1 MQRDQ
6 GFGRRLHRPVTRSAA
21 IYGCSGH
28 RLTEAEK
35 AFFAEVRPWGF
46 ILFRRNVD
54 SPDQLR
60 ALTDEM
66 RHCVDDPDAPV
77 LIDQEGGRVQR
88 MGPPHWARYPPAA
101 AYLEAADGLLRAR
114 ELVRLGARLMAHDL
128 RAAGITVDC
137 APVLDVPV
145 PGAHDIIGDRAYARD
160 PEIVALLG
168 RAAAEGLLAGGV
180 LPVIKHMP
188 GHGRAFG
195 DSHHE
200 LPVVHA
206 DLATLDGWD
215 FVPFKALS
223 DMPLAMTAHV
233 VFDAIDPKRPATTSK
248 KAVKLMRQGL
258 GFGGLIL
265 SDDLSMKALSGSL
278 DERAAAALKA
288 GCDVVLHC
296 NGDLDEMRSVAEG
309 VGKLKGKAGKRAAAA
324 LARIVREVEPLD
336 AFAARDRFDAL
347 MGGRVEAAKGPD
359 VGEAQAPA
367 SSSATRDRRNEG

>member
-1 MQRDQ
+1 M
-6 GFGRRLHRPVTRSAA
+6 TRSAA

-46 ILFRRNVD
+46 IVFRRNVD
-54 SPDQLR
+54 SPEQMR

-66 RHCVDDPDAPV
+66 RDCVGDPDAPV

-88 MGPPHWARYPPAA
+88 MGPPHWAKYPPAE
-101 AYLEAADGLLRAR
+101 AYLKAANDPLAAR

-128 RAAGITVDC
+128 KSVGINVDC

-145 PGAHDIIGDRAYARD
+145 PGAHDIIGDRAWARD
-160 PEIVALLG
+160 PATVAMLG

-188 GHGRAFG
+188 GHGRAFA
-195 DSHHE
+195 DSHHD

-206 DLATLDGWD
+206 DRATLDGWD
-215 FVPFKALS
+215 FAPFRALS

-233 VFDAIDPKRPATTSK
+233 VFDAIDPKRPATTSR
-248 KAVKLMRQGL
+248 KALKLMREGL
-258 GFGGLIL
+258 GFGGLIMT
-265 SDDLSMKALSGSL
+265 DDLSMKALSGSL
-278 DERAAAALKA
+278 RERAEASLKA

-296 NGDLDEMRSVAEG
+296 NGDLDEMRAVAEG
-309 VGKLKGKAGKRAAAA
+309 VGKLKGKAAKRAEAA
-324 LARIVREVEPLD
+324 LARVVRELEPLD
-336 AFAARDRFDAL
+336 PLEARNRFDTL
-347 MGGRVEAAKGPD
+347 MAGRLEAAAGPD
-359 VGEAQAPA
+359 VGEAQ
-367 SSSATRDRRNEG
+367 G